1 MVLLRSYI
9 NNINMGEL
17 QMNKK
22 KLDPNH
28 CDNCNEN
35 CSTIILKYNN
45 KKYWFCDDCHN
56 NHSKEDKRKEIV

>member
-1 MVLLRSYI
+1 
-9 NNINMGEL
+9 MGEL